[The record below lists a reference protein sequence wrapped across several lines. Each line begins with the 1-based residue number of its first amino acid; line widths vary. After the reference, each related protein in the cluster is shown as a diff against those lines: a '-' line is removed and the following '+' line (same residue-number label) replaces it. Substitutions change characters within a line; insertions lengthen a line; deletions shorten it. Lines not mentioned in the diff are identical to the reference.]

1 MEVISDTIENGE
13 IENVHLVPIGDFKGS
28 DKDGN
33 PIDEHITKESLDQIA
48 EKLNSGDEVLCDIDH
63 QSCKPGVDR
72 DSKAAGWFH
81 KFVVD
86 PVKGLFANLKL
97 TKKGR
102 EIVENR
108 EYRYTSPVFTIDDN
122 GNPND
127 IHSVALTNVPAFK
140 GHISPILNS
149 EPNSNEKE
157 SMKMEI
163 TKEELIELIK
173 NTVNEMNVKKEINEG
188 IRDIKRDIQ
197 DEVVENSCGEKKE
210 ELVENACNEKQEEIV
225 EVKNEETAPAPET
238 KMNETEEKKAETEEK
253 KDEVIK
259 IESLN
264 SAPAPSIS
272 QEPEWKNLHGKAF
285 FDWYAKHPNGI

>member
-33 PIDEHITKESLDQIA
+33 PIDEHITKESLEQIA

-86 PVKGLFANLKL
+86 PVKGLFASLKL

-108 EYRYTSPVFTIDDN
+108 EYRYTSPVFTLDEN

-157 SMKMEI
+157 SIKMEI
-163 TKEELIELIK
+163 TKEELIDLIK
-173 NTVNEMNVKKEINEG
+173 NTVNEMNVKKEINEE
-188 IRDIKRDIQ
+188 IREIQ
-197 DEVVENSCGEKKE
+197 DEIVENSCVEKKE
-210 ELVENACNEKQEEIV
+210 EVAENSCVEKQE
-225 EVKNEETAPAPET
+225 EVKNEETVPAPAEET
-238 KMNETEEKKAETEEK
+238 KVNETEEKKDK

-264 SAPAPSIS
+264 SAPAPTIS

>member
-1 MEVISDTIENGE
+1 MEVISDTIDNGE

-33 PIDEHITKESLDQIA
+33 PIDEHITKESLEQIA
-48 EKLNSGDEVLCDIDH
+48 EKLNSGDDVLCDIDH
-63 QSCKPGVDR
+63 QSCKPGVNR

-86 PVKGLFANLKL
+86 PVKGLFASLKL

-108 EYRYTSPVFTIDDN
+108 EYRYTSPVFTLDEN

-140 GHISPILNS
+140 GHISPIINS
-149 EPNSNEKE
+149 EPTEINKE
-157 SMKMEI
+157 ENLNKEIINMEI
-163 TKEELIELIK
+163 TKEDLIELIK
-173 NTVNEMNVKKEINEG
+173 NTVNEMNIKKEINEE
-188 IRDIKRDIQ
+188 IRDIQ
-197 DEVVENSCGEKKE
+197 DEIVENSCNK
-210 ELVENACNEKQEEIV
+210 KQE
-225 EVKNEETAPAPET
+225 EVKNEETVPET
-238 KMNETEEKKAETEEK
+238 KEEVKEVKEEVKVEDKDEPKEEK
-253 KDEVIK
+253 EVIK

-264 SAPAPSIS
+264 SAPTPSMT
-272 QEPEWKNLHGKAF
+272 QEPEWKKLHGKDF
-285 FDWYAKHPNGI
+285 FDWCAKHQNGI

>member
-33 PIDEHITKESLDQIA
+33 PIDEHITKESLEQIA

-86 PVKGLFANLKL
+86 PVKGLFASLKL

-108 EYRYTSPVFTIDDN
+108 EYRYTSPVFTLDEN

-157 SMKMEI
+157 SIKMEI
-163 TKEELIELIK
+163 TKEELIDLIK
-173 NTVNEMNVKKEINEG
+173 NTVNEMNVKKEINEE
-188 IRDIKRDIQ
+188 IREIQ
-197 DEVVENSCGEKKE
+197 DEIVENSCGEKKE
-210 ELVENACNEKQEEIV
+210 EVAENSCVEKQE
-225 EVKNEETAPAPET
+225 EVKNEETVPAPAEET
-238 KMNETEEKKAETEEK
+238 KVNETEEKKDDTEEK

-264 SAPAPSIS
+264 SAPAPTIS
-272 QEPEWKNLHGKAF
+272 QEPEWKSLHGKAF

>member
-1 MEVISDTIENGE
+1 MEIISDTIENGE

-33 PIDEHITKESLDQIA
+33 PMDEHITKESLDQIA
-48 EKLNSGDEVLCDIDH
+48 EKLNSGDDVLCDIDH
-63 QSCKPGVDR
+63 QSCKPGVER

-108 EYRYTSPVFTIDDN
+108 EYRYTSPVFTLDEN
-122 GNPND
+122 GNPNN

-140 GHISPILNS
+140 GHISPIINS
-149 EPNSNEKE
+149 EPTEINKE
-157 SMKMEI
+157 ENLNKEIINMEI
-163 TKEELIELIK
+163 TKEDLIELIK
-173 NTVNEMNVKKEINEG
+173 NTVNEMNIKKEINEE
-188 IRDIKRDIQ
+188 IR
-197 DEVVENSCGEKKE
+197 E
-210 ELVENACNEKQEEIV
+210 ELVENSCDKKQE
-225 EVKNEETAPAPET
+225 EVKNEETVPET
-238 KMNETEEKKAETEEK
+238 KEEVKEVKEEVKVEDKDEPKEEK
-253 KDEVIK
+253 EVIK

-264 SAPAPSIS
+264 SAPIPTVNA
-272 QEPEWKNLHGKAF
+272 EPEWKKLHGKDF
-285 FDWYAKHPNGI
+285 FDWCAKHQNGI

>member
-33 PIDEHITKESLDQIA
+33 PIDEHITKESLEQIA

-86 PVKGLFANLKL
+86 PVKGLFASLKL

-108 EYRYTSPVFTIDDN
+108 EYRYTSPVFTLDEN

-157 SMKMEI
+157 SIKMDI
-163 TKEELIELIK
+163 TKEDLIDLIK
-173 NTVNEMNVKKEINEG
+173 RTVNEMNVKKEINEE
-188 IRDIKRDIQ
+188 IRDIQEEI
-197 DEVVENSCGEKKE
+197 VENSCGEKKE
-210 ELVENACNEKQEEIV
+210 EVAENSCVEKQE
-225 EVKNEETAPAPET
+225 EVKNEETVSAEET
-238 KMNETEEKKAETEEK
+238 KVNETEGKKDETEEK

-264 SAPAPSIS
+264 SAPTPTIS

>member
-1 MEVISDTIENGE
+1 MEIISDTIDNGE

-63 QSCKPGVDR
+63 QSCKPGVER

-86 PVKGLFANLKL
+86 PVKGLFASLKL

-108 EYRYTSPVFTIDDN
+108 EYRYTSPVFTLDEN

-140 GHISPILNS
+140 GHISPIINS
-149 EPNSNEKE
+149 EPTEINKE
-157 SMKMEI
+157 ENLNKEIINMEI
-163 TKEELIELIK
+163 TKEDLIELIK
-173 NTVNEMNVKKEINEG
+173 NTVNEMNIKKEINEE
-188 IRDIKRDIQ
+188 IR
-197 DEVVENSCGEKKE
+197 EELVGNSCDKKQE
-210 ELVENACNEKQEEIV
+210 ELVENSCDKKQE
-225 EVKNEETAPAPET
+225 EVKNEETVPET
-238 KMNETEEKKAETEEK
+238 KEEVKEVKEEVKVEDKDEPKEEK
-253 KDEVIK
+253 EVIK

-264 SAPAPSIS
+264 SAPTPSMT
-272 QEPEWKNLHGKAF
+272 QEPEWKKLHGKEF
-285 FDWYAKHPNGI
+285 FDWYKKHQNCI

>member
-108 EYRYTSPVFTIDDN
+108 EYRYTSPVFTLDEN

-163 TKEELIELIK
+163 TKEDLIELIK
-173 NTVNEMNVKKEINEG
+173 NTVNEMNIKKEINEE
-188 IRDIKRDIQ
+188 IRDIQEEI
-197 DEVVENSCGEKKE
+197 VENSCDK
-210 ELVENACNEKQEEIV
+210 KQEEVV
-225 EVKNEETAPAPET
+225 EVKNEETVPET
-238 KMNETEEKKAETEEK
+238 KEEKKEEEVK
-253 KDEVIK
+253 VEDKNKDEKEVIK
-259 IESLN
+259 IETLN
-264 SAPAPSIS
+264 SAPTPSIS

>member
-1 MEVISDTIENGE
+1 MEIISDTIDNGE

-33 PIDEHITKESLDQIA
+33 PIDEHISKESLDKIA
-48 EKLNSGDEVLCDIDH
+48 EKLNSGDDVLCDIDH
-63 QSCKPGVDR
+63 QSCKPGVER

-86 PVKGLFANLKL
+86 PVKGLFASLKL

-108 EYRYTSPVFTIDDN
+108 EYRYTSPVFTLDEN

-140 GHISPILNS
+140 GHISPIINS
-149 EPNSNEKE
+149 EPTEINKE
-157 SMKMEI
+157 ENLNKEIINMEI
-163 TKEELIELIK
+163 TKEDLIELIK
-173 NTVNEMNVKKEINEG
+173 NTVNEMNIKKEINEE
-188 IRDIKRDIQ
+188 IR
-197 DEVVENSCGEKKE
+197 E
-210 ELVENACNEKQEEIV
+210 ELVENSCDKKQEEIV
-225 EVKNEETAPAPET
+225 EVKNEETVPET
-238 KMNETEEKKAETEEK
+238 KEEKKEEEVK
-253 KDEVIK
+253 VEDKNKDEKEVIK

-264 SAPAPSIS
+264 SAPIPTVNA
-272 QEPEWKNLHGKAF
+272 EPEWKNLHGKEF
-285 FDWYAKHPNGI
+285 FEWYKKHQNCI

>member
-1 MEVISDTIENGE
+1 MEVISNTIDNGE

-63 QSCKPGVDR
+63 QSCKPGVER

-108 EYRYTSPVFTIDDN
+108 EYRYTSPVFTLDEN

-140 GHISPILNS
+140 GHISPIINS
-149 EPNSNEKE
+149 EPTEINKE
-157 SMKMEI
+157 ENLNKEIINMEI
-163 TKEELIELIK
+163 TKEDLIELIK
-173 NTVNEMNVKKEINEG
+173 NTVNEMNIKKEINEE
-188 IRDIKRDIQ
+188 IR
-197 DEVVENSCGEKKE
+197 E
-210 ELVENACNEKQEEIV
+210 ELVENSCEKKQE
-225 EVKNEETAPAPET
+225 EVKNEETVPET
-238 KMNETEEKKAETEEK
+238 KEEVKEVKEEVKVEDKDEPKEEK
-253 KDEVIK
+253 EVIK

-264 SAPAPSIS
+264 SAPTPSMT
-272 QEPEWKNLHGKAF
+272 QEPEWKKLHGKDF
-285 FDWYAKHPNGI
+285 FDWCTKHQNGI

>member
-1 MEVISDTIENGE
+1 MEIISDTIENGE

-63 QSCKPGVDR
+63 QSCKPGVER

-86 PVKGLFANLKL
+86 PVKGLFASLKL

-108 EYRYTSPVFTIDDN
+108 EYRYTSPVFTLDEN

-127 IHSVALTNVPAFK
+127 IHSIALTNVPAFK

-149 EPNSNEKE
+149 EPTEINKE
-157 SMKMEI
+157 ENLNKEIINMEI
-163 TKEELIELIK
+163 TKEDLIELIK

-197 DEVVENSCGEKKE
+197 DEVVQNSCDK
-210 ELVENACNEKQEEIV
+210 KQEEIV
-225 EVKNEETAPAPET
+225 EVKNEETVPET
-238 KMNETEEKKAETEEK
+238 KEEEVKVEDKDEPKEEK
-253 KDEVIK
+253 EVIK

-264 SAPAPSIS
+264 SAPIPTVNE
-272 QEPEWKNLHGKAF
+272 EPEWKKLHGKAF
-285 FDWYAKHPNGI
+285 FDWYKSHQNCI

>member
-1 MEVISDTIENGE
+1 MEIISDTIDNGE

-48 EKLNSGDEVLCDIDH
+48 EKLNSGDDVLCDIDH
-63 QSCKPGVDR
+63 QSCKPGVER

-86 PVKGLFANLKL
+86 PVKGLFASLKL

-108 EYRYTSPVFTIDDN
+108 EYRYTSPVFTLDEN

-140 GHISPILNS
+140 GHISPIINS
-149 EPNSNEKE
+149 EPTEINKE
-157 SMKMEI
+157 ENLNKEIINMEI
-163 TKEELIELIK
+163 TKEDLIELIK
-173 NTVNEMNVKKEINEG
+173 NTVNEMNIKKEINEE
-188 IRDIKRDIQ
+188 IR
-197 DEVVENSCGEKKE
+197 E
-210 ELVENACNEKQEEIV
+210 ELVGNSCDKKQEEIV
-225 EVKNEETAPAPET
+225 EVKNEETVPET
-238 KMNETEEKKAETEEK
+238 KEEIKEEVKVEDKDEPKEEK
-253 KDEVIK
+253 EVIK

-264 SAPAPSIS
+264 SAPTPSMT
-272 QEPEWKNLHGKAF
+272 QEPEWKKLHGKEF
-285 FDWYAKHPNGI
+285 FDWCSKHQNCI

>member
-1 MEVISDTIENGE
+1 MEIISDTIDNGE

-48 EKLNSGDEVLCDIDH
+48 EKLNSGDDVLCDIDH
-63 QSCKPGVDR
+63 QSCKPGVER

-86 PVKGLFANLKL
+86 PVKGLFASLKL

-108 EYRYTSPVFTIDDN
+108 EYRYTSPVFTLDEN

-140 GHISPILNS
+140 GHISPIINS
-149 EPNSNEKE
+149 EPTEINKE
-157 SMKMEI
+157 ENLNKEIINMEI
-163 TKEELIELIK
+163 TKEDLIELIK
-173 NTVNEMNVKKEINEG
+173 NTVNEMNVKKEINEE
-188 IRDIKRDIQ
+188 IRDIQ
-197 DEVVENSCGEKKE
+197 DEIVENSCDK
-210 ELVENACNEKQEEIV
+210 KQEEIV
-225 EVKNEETAPAPET
+225 EVKNEETVPET
-238 KMNETEEKKAETEEK
+238 KEEKKEEEVKVEDKDEPKEEK
-253 KDEVIK
+253 EVIK
-259 IESLN
+259 IETLN
-264 SAPAPSIS
+264 SAPIPTIS
-272 QEPEWKNLHGKAF
+272 QEPEWKSLHGKAF
-285 FDWYAKHPNGI
+285 FDWYKSHQNCI

>member
-33 PIDEHITKESLDQIA
+33 PIDEHITKESLEQIA

-86 PVKGLFANLKL
+86 PVKGLFASLKL

-108 EYRYTSPVFTIDDN
+108 EYRYTSPVFTLDEN

-127 IHSVALTNVPAFK
+127 IHSIALTNVPAFK
-140 GHISPILNS
+140 GHISPIINS
-149 EPNSNEKE
+149 EPTEINKE
-157 SMKMEI
+157 ENLNKEIINMEF
-163 TKEELIELIK
+163 TKEDLIELIK
-173 NTVNEMNVKKEINEG
+173 NTVNEMNIKKEINEE
-188 IRDIKRDIQ
+188 IRDIQ
-197 DEVVENSCGEKKE
+197 EEVVENSCDK
-210 ELVENACNEKQEEIV
+210 KQE
-225 EVKNEETAPAPET
+225 EVKNEETVPET
-238 KMNETEEKKAETEEK
+238 KEEVKEEVK
-253 KDEVIK
+253 VEDKDDPKDEKEVIK
-259 IESLN
+259 IETLN
-264 SAPAPSIS
+264 SAPIPTVNA
-272 QEPEWKNLHGKAF
+272 EPEWKKLHGKAF
-285 FDWYAKHPNGI
+285 FDWCSKHQNCI

>member
-1 MEVISDTIENGE
+1 MEVVSDTIENGE

-33 PIDEHITKESLDQIA
+33 PIDEHITQESLEKIA

-108 EYRYTSPVFTIDDN
+108 EYRYTSPVFTLDEN
-122 GNPND
+122 GNPDD

-149 EPNSNEKE
+149 EPISNQEPISNEKE
-157 SMKMEI
+157 SIKMEI
-163 TKEELIELIK
+163 TKEELIDLIK
-173 NTVNEMNVKKEINEG
+173 RTVNEMNVKKEINEE
-188 IRDIKRDIQ
+188 IREIQ
-197 DEVVENSCGEKKE
+197 EEVVENSCGEKKE
-210 ELVENACNEKQEEIV
+210 EV
-225 EVKNEETAPAPET
+225 EVKNEETVPET
-238 KMNETEEKKAETEEK
+238 KEEVKEEVKEETKVEDEPKEEK
-253 KDEVIK
+253 EVIK

-264 SAPAPSIS
+264 SAPAPSVS
-272 QEPEWKNLHGKAF
+272 EEPEWKKLHGKEF

>member
-1 MEVISDTIENGE
+1 MEIISDTIDNGE

-48 EKLNSGDEVLCDIDH
+48 EKLNSGDDVLCDIDH
-63 QSCKPGVDR
+63 QSCKPGVER

-86 PVKGLFANLKL
+86 PVKGLFASLKL

-108 EYRYTSPVFTIDDN
+108 EYRYTSPVFTLDEN

-140 GHISPILNS
+140 GHISPIINS
-149 EPNSNEKE
+149 EPTEINKE
-157 SMKMEI
+157 ENLNKEIINMEI
-163 TKEELIELIK
+163 TKEDLIELIK
-173 NTVNEMNVKKEINEG
+173 NTVNEMNIKKEINEE
-188 IRDIKRDIQ
+188 IRE
-197 DEVVENSCGEKKE
+197 EVVGNSCDK
-210 ELVENACNEKQEEIV
+210 KQEEIV
-225 EVKNEETAPAPET
+225 EVKNEETVPET
-238 KMNETEEKKAETEEK
+238 KEEVKEEVK
-253 KDEVIK
+253 VEDKDDPKDEKEVIK

-264 SAPAPSIS
+264 SAPIPTVNA
-272 QEPEWKNLHGKAF
+272 EPEWKKLHGKAF
-285 FDWYAKHPNGI
+285 FDWCAKHQNCI

>member
-1 MEVISDTIENGE
+1 MEIISDTIDNGE

-48 EKLNSGDEVLCDIDH
+48 EKLNSGDDVLCDIDH
-63 QSCKPGVDR
+63 QSCKPGVER

-86 PVKGLFANLKL
+86 PVKGLFASLKL

-108 EYRYTSPVFTIDDN
+108 EYRYTSPVFTLDEN

-127 IHSVALTNVPAFK
+127 IHSIALTNVPAFK
-140 GHISPILNS
+140 GHISPIINS
-149 EPNSNEKE
+149 EPTEINKE
-157 SMKMEI
+157 ENLNKEIINMEI
-163 TKEELIELIK
+163 TKEDLIELIK
-173 NTVNEMNVKKEINEG
+173 NTVNEMNIKKEINEE
-188 IRDIKRDIQ
+188 IR
-197 DEVVENSCGEKKE
+197 E
-210 ELVENACNEKQEEIV
+210 ELVGNSCDKKQEEIV
-225 EVKNEETAPAPET
+225 EVKNEETVPET
-238 KMNETEEKKAETEEK
+238 KEEIKEEVKVEDKDEPKEEK
-253 KDEVIK
+253 EVIK

-264 SAPAPSIS
+264 SAPTPSMT
-272 QEPEWKNLHGKAF
+272 QEPEWKKLHGKEF
-285 FDWYAKHPNGI
+285 FDWCSKHQNCI

>member
-1 MEVISDTIENGE
+1 MEIISDTIDNGE

-48 EKLNSGDEVLCDIDH
+48 EKLNSGDDVLCDIDH
-63 QSCKPGVDR
+63 QSCKPGVER

-86 PVKGLFANLKL
+86 PVKGLFASLKL

-108 EYRYTSPVFTIDDN
+108 EYRYTSPVFTLDEN

-140 GHISPILNS
+140 GHISPIINS
-149 EPNSNEKE
+149 EPTEINKE
-157 SMKMEI
+157 ENLNKEIINMEI
-163 TKEELIELIK
+163 TKEDLIELIK
-173 NTVNEMNVKKEINEG
+173 NTVNEMNIKKEINEE
-188 IRDIKRDIQ
+188 IRDIQNEI
-197 DEVVENSCGEKKE
+197 VENSCDK
-210 ELVENACNEKQEEIV
+210 KQEEIV
-225 EVKNEETAPAPET
+225 EVKNEETVPET
-238 KMNETEEKKAETEEK
+238 KEEVKVEDKDEPKDEK
-253 KDEVIK
+253 EVIK
-259 IESLN
+259 IETLN
-264 SAPAPSIS
+264 SAPTPSMT
-272 QEPEWKNLHGKAF
+272 QEPEWKKLHGKEF
-285 FDWYAKHPNGI
+285 FDWYKSHQNCI

>member
-33 PIDEHITKESLDQIA
+33 PIDEHITKESLEQIA

-81 KFVVD
+81 KFIVD

-108 EYRYTSPVFTIDDN
+108 EYRYTSPVFTLDEN

-157 SMKMEI
+157 SIKMDI

-173 NTVNEMNVKKEINEG
+173 NTVNEMNVKKEINEE
-188 IRDIKRDIQ
+188 IRDIQEEI
-197 DEVVENSCGEKKE
+197 VENSCGEKKE
-210 ELVENACNEKQEEIV
+210 EVAENSCNEKQEEIV
-225 EVKNEETAPAPET
+225 EVKNEETAPET
-238 KMNETEEKKAETEEK
+238 KEEVKEEVKVEDEPKEEK
-253 KDEVIK
+253 EVLK
-259 IESLN
+259 IETLN
-264 SAPAPSIS
+264 SAPIPTVNA
-272 QEPEWKNLHGKAF
+272 EPEWKSLHGKAF

>member
-33 PIDEHITKESLDQIA
+33 PIDEHITKESLEQIA

-86 PVKGLFANLKL
+86 PLKGLFANLKL

-108 EYRYTSPVFTIDDN
+108 EYRYTSPVFTLDEN

-127 IHSVALTNVPAFK
+127 IHSIALTNVPAFK

-149 EPNSNEKE
+149 EPTEINKE
-157 SMKMEI
+157 ENLNKEIINMEI
-163 TKEELIELIK
+163 TKEELIDLIK
-173 NTVNEMNVKKEINEG
+173 NTVNEMNIKKEINEE
-188 IRDIKRDIQ
+188 IRE
-197 DEVVENSCGEKKE
+197 EVVENSCDK
-210 ELVENACNEKQEEIV
+210 KQE
-225 EVKNEETAPAPET
+225 EVKNEETVPET
-238 KMNETEEKKAETEEK
+238 KEEVKEEVKVEDKNKDEPKEEK
-253 KDEVIK
+253 EVIK
-259 IESLN
+259 IETLN
-264 SAPAPSIS
+264 SAPIPTVNA
-272 QEPEWKNLHGKAF
+272 EPEWKNLHGKAF
-285 FDWYAKHPNGI
+285 FAWCANHENCI

>member
-33 PIDEHITKESLDQIA
+33 PIDEHITKESLEQIA

-86 PVKGLFANLKL
+86 PVKGLFASLKL

-108 EYRYTSPVFTIDDN
+108 EYRYTSPVFTLDEN

-157 SMKMEI
+157 SIKMEI

-173 NTVNEMNVKKEINEG
+173 NTVNEMNVKKEINEE
-188 IRDIKRDIQ
+188 IRDIQEEI
-197 DEVVENSCGEKKE
+197 VENSC
-210 ELVENACNEKQEEIV
+210 VEKQE
-225 EVKNEETAPAPET
+225 EVKNEETVPET
-238 KMNETEEKKAETEEK
+238 KEEKKEEEVK
-253 KDEVIK
+253 VEDKNKDEKEVIK

-264 SAPAPSIS
+264 SAPTPSIS
-272 QEPEWKNLHGKAF
+272 QEPEWKNLHGKEF
-285 FDWYAKHPNGI
+285 FDWYKSHQNCI

>member
-28 DKDGN
+28 DKEGN
-33 PIDEHITKESLDQIA
+33 PIDEHITKESLEQIA

-63 QSCKPGVDR
+63 QSCKPGVER

-108 EYRYTSPVFTIDDN
+108 EYRYTSPVFTLDEN

-140 GHISPILNS
+140 GHISPIINS
-149 EPNSNEKE
+149 EPTEINKE
-157 SMKMEI
+157 ENLNKEIINMEI
-163 TKEELIELIK
+163 TKEDLIELIK
-173 NTVNEMNVKKEINEG
+173 NTVNEMNIKKEINEE
-188 IRDIKRDIQ
+188 IR
-197 DEVVENSCGEKKE
+197 E
-210 ELVENACNEKQEEIV
+210 ELVENSCDKKQE
-225 EVKNEETAPAPET
+225 EVKNEETVPET
-238 KMNETEEKKAETEEK
+238 KEEVKEVKEEVKVEDKDEPKEEK
-253 KDEVIK
+253 EVIK

-264 SAPAPSIS
+264 SAPTPSMT
-272 QEPEWKNLHGKAF
+272 QEPEWKKLHGKEF
-285 FDWYAKHPNGI
+285 FDWCAKHQNGI

>member
-33 PIDEHITKESLDQIA
+33 PIDEHITKESLEQIA
-48 EKLNSGDEVLCDIDH
+48 DKLNSGDEVLCDIDH

-108 EYRYTSPVFTIDDN
+108 EYRYTSPVFTLDEN

-157 SMKMEI
+157 SIKMDI

-210 ELVENACNEKQEEIV
+210 EVVENSCDKKQEEIV
-225 EVKNEETAPAPET
+225 EVKNEETAPET
-238 KMNETEEKKAETEEK
+238 KEEVKEEVKVEDEPKEEK
-253 KDEVIK
+253 EVIK
-259 IESLN
+259 IETLN
-264 SAPAPSIS
+264 SAPIPTVNA
-272 QEPEWKNLHGKAF
+272 EPEWKNLHGKAF

>member
-33 PIDEHITKESLDQIA
+33 PIDEHITKESLEQIA

-72 DSKAAGWFH
+72 DSKAAGWLH

-108 EYRYTSPVFTIDDN
+108 EYRYTSPVFTLDEN

-157 SMKMEI
+157 SIKMEI
-163 TKEELIELIK
+163 TKEELIDLIK
-173 NTVNEMNVKKEINEG
+173 RTVNEMNVKKEINEE
-188 IRDIKRDIQ
+188 IRDIQEEI
-197 DEVVENSCGEKKE
+197 VENSCGEKKE
-210 ELVENACNEKQEEIV
+210 EVAENSCVEKQE
-225 EVKNEETAPAPET
+225 EVKNEETAPAEET
-238 KMNETEEKKAETEEK
+238 KVNEAEDKKDETEDK

-264 SAPAPSIS
+264 SAPTPSIS

-285 FDWYAKHPNGI
+285 FDWYAKHPKGI

>member
-33 PIDEHITKESLDQIA
+33 PIDEHITKESLEQIA

-63 QSCKPGVDR
+63 QSCKTGVDR

-86 PVKGLFANLKL
+86 PVKGLFASLKL

-108 EYRYTSPVFTIDDN
+108 EYRYTSPVFTLDEN

-157 SMKMEI
+157 SIKMEI

-173 NTVNEMNVKKEINEG
+173 NTVNEMNVKKEINKEV
-188 IRDIKRDIQ
+188 RDIQRDIQ
-197 DEVVENSCGEKKE
+197 DEIVENSC
-210 ELVENACNEKQEEIV
+210 VEKQE
-225 EVKNEETAPAPET
+225 EVKNEETAPAPAEET
-238 KMNETEEKKAETEEK
+238 KVNETEDKKDETEDN

-264 SAPAPSIS
+264 SAPTPSIS
-272 QEPEWKNLHGKAF
+272 QETEWKNLHG
-285 FDWYAKHPNGI
+285 

>member
-33 PIDEHITKESLDQIA
+33 PIDEHITKESLEQIA

-86 PVKGLFANLKL
+86 PVKGLFASLKL

-108 EYRYTSPVFTIDDN
+108 EYRYTSPVFTLDEN

-157 SMKMEI
+157 SIKMEI
-163 TKEELIELIK
+163 TKEELIDLIK
-173 NTVNEMNVKKEINEG
+173 NTVNEMNVKKEINEE
-188 IRDIKRDIQ
+188 IREIQ
-197 DEVVENSCGEKKE
+197 DEIVENSCVEKKE
-210 ELVENACNEKQEEIV
+210 EVAENSCVEKQE
-225 EVKNEETAPAPET
+225 EVKNEETVPAPAEET
-238 KMNETEEKKAETEEK
+238 KVNETEEKKDDTEEK

-264 SAPAPSIS
+264 SAPAPTIS

>member
-1 MEVISDTIENGE
+1 MEVISDTIDNGE

-48 EKLNSGDEVLCDIDH
+48 EKLNSGDDVLCDIDH
-63 QSCKPGVDR
+63 QSCKPGVER

-86 PVKGLFANLKL
+86 PVKGLFASLKL

-108 EYRYTSPVFTIDDN
+108 EYRYTSPVFTLDEN

-127 IHSVALTNVPAFK
+127 IHSIALTNVPAFK

-149 EPNSNEKE
+149 EPTEIDKE
-157 SMKMEI
+157 ENLNKEINMEI
-163 TKEELIELIK
+163 TKEDLIELIK
-173 NTVNEMNVKKEINEG
+173 NTVNEMNIKKEINEE
-188 IRDIKRDIQ
+188 IRDIQ
-197 DEVVENSCGEKKE
+197 DEIVENSCDK
-210 ELVENACNEKQEEIV
+210 KQEEIV
-225 EVKNEETAPAPET
+225 EVKNEETVPESKEET
-238 KMNETEEKKAETEEK
+238 KEEEVKVEDKNKDEK
-253 KDEVIK
+253 EVIK

-264 SAPAPSIS
+264 SAPIPNVNA
-272 QEPEWKNLHGKAF
+272 EPEWKNLHGKEF
-285 FDWYAKHPNGI
+285 FDWYKSHQNCI

>member
-33 PIDEHITKESLDQIA
+33 PIDEHITKESLEQIA

-81 KFVVD
+81 KFIVD

-108 EYRYTSPVFTIDDN
+108 EYRYTSPVFTLDEN

-149 EPNSNEKE
+149 EPTEIEKE
-157 SMKMEI
+157 NLNKEIINMEI
-163 TKEELIELIK
+163 TKEDLIELIK
-173 NTVNEMNVKKEINEG
+173 NTVNEMNIKKEINEE
-188 IRDIKRDIQ
+188 IRDIQ
-197 DEVVENSCGEKKE
+197 DEIVENSCDK
-210 ELVENACNEKQEEIV
+210 KQEEIV
-225 EVKNEETAPAPET
+225 EVKNEETVPET
-238 KMNETEEKKAETEEK
+238 KEEKKEEEVKVEDKDEPKEEK
-253 KDEVIK
+253 EVIK

-264 SAPAPSIS
+264 SAPIPTVNE
-272 QEPEWKNLHGKAF
+272 EPEWKKLHGKEF
-285 FDWYAKHPNGI
+285 FDWCAKHQYAN

>member
-1 MEVISDTIENGE
+1 MEIISNTIDNGE
-13 IENVHLVPIGDFKGS
+13 IENVHLVPIGDYKGS

-48 EKLNSGDEVLCDIDH
+48 EKLNSGDDVLCDIDH
-63 QSCKPGVDR
+63 QSCKPGVER

-86 PVKGLFANLKL
+86 PVKGLFASLKL

-108 EYRYTSPVFTIDDN
+108 EYRYTSPVFTLDEN

-149 EPNSNEKE
+149 EPNLKVVLL
-157 SMKMEI
+157 
-163 TKEELIELIK
+163 T
-173 NTVNEMNVKKEINEG
+173 NTPDG
-188 IRDIKRDIQ
+188 
-197 DEVVENSCGEKKE
+197 
-210 ELVENACNEKQEEIV
+210 
-225 EVKNEETAPAPET
+225 
-238 KMNETEEKKAETEEK
+238 
-253 KDEVIK
+253 
-259 IESLN
+259 
-264 SAPAPSIS
+264 
-272 QEPEWKNLHGKAF
+272 
-285 FDWYAKHPNGI
+285 

>member
-86 PVKGLFANLKL
+86 PVKGLFASLKL

-108 EYRYTSPVFTIDDN
+108 EYRYTSPVFTLDEN

-157 SMKMEI
+157 PMKMEI
-163 TKEELIELIK
+163 TKEDLIELIK
-173 NTVNEMNVKKEINEG
+173 NTVNEMNVKKEINEE
-188 IRDIKRDIQ
+188 IRDIQEEI
-197 DEVVENSCGEKKE
+197 VENSCGEKKE
-210 ELVENACNEKQEEIV
+210 EVVENSCVEKQE
-225 EVKNEETAPAPET
+225 EVKNEETVPET
-238 KMNETEEKKAETEEK
+238 KEEVKEEVKVEDKDEPKEEK
-253 KDEVIK
+253 EVIK
-259 IESLN
+259 IETLN
-264 SAPAPSIS
+264 SAPIPTVNA
-272 QEPEWKNLHGKAF
+272 EPEWKNLHGKAF

>member
-1 MEVISDTIENGE
+1 MEIISDTIDNGE

-48 EKLNSGDEVLCDIDH
+48 EKLNSGDDVLCDIDH
-63 QSCKPGVDR
+63 QSCKPGVER

-86 PVKGLFANLKL
+86 PVKGLFASLKL

-108 EYRYTSPVFTIDDN
+108 EYRYTSPVFTLDEN

-140 GHISPILNS
+140 GHISPIINS
-149 EPNSNEKE
+149 EPTEINKE
-157 SMKMEI
+157 ENLNKEIINMEI
-163 TKEELIELIK
+163 TKEDLIELIK
-173 NTVNEMNVKKEINEG
+173 NTVNEMNIKKEINEE
-188 IRDIKRDIQ
+188 IRDIQ
-197 DEVVENSCGEKKE
+197 EEVVENSCDK
-210 ELVENACNEKQEEIV
+210 KQE
-225 EVKNEETAPAPET
+225 EVKNEETVPE
-238 KMNETEEKKAETEEK
+238 KKEEKKEEVK
-253 KDEVIK
+253 VEDKDEPKDEKEVIK
-259 IESLN
+259 IETLN
-264 SAPAPSIS
+264 SAPTPSMT
-272 QEPEWKNLHGKAF
+272 QEPEWKKLHGKEF
-285 FDWYAKHPNGI
+285 FDWYKSHQNCI

>member
-33 PIDEHITKESLDQIA
+33 PIDEHITKESLEQIA

-81 KFVVD
+81 KFIVD

-108 EYRYTSPVFTIDDN
+108 EYRYTSPVFTLDEN

-157 SMKMEI
+157 SIKMEI
-163 TKEELIELIK
+163 TKEELIDLIK
-173 NTVNEMNVKKEINEG
+173 RTVNEMNVKKEINEE
-188 IRDIKRDIQ
+188 IRDIQ
-197 DEVVENSCGEKKE
+197 DEIVENSCGEKKE
-210 ELVENACNEKQEEIV
+210 EVAENSCVEKQE
-225 EVKNEETAPAPET
+225 EVKNEETAPVEET
-238 KMNETEEKKAETEEK
+238 KVNETEDKKDETEDK

-264 SAPAPSIS
+264 SAPTPSIS

-285 FDWYAKHPNGI
+285 FDWYAKHPKGI

>member
-13 IENVHLVPIGDFKGS
+13 IENVHLVPIGDYKGS

-33 PIDEHITKESLDQIA
+33 PIDEHITKESLEQIA

-63 QSCKPGVDR
+63 QSCKPGVER

-86 PVKGLFANLKL
+86 PVKGLFASLKL

-108 EYRYTSPVFTIDDN
+108 EYRYTSPVFTLDEN

-157 SMKMEI
+157 SIKMDI

-173 NTVNEMNVKKEINEG
+173 NTVNEMNIKKEINEE
-188 IRDIKRDIQ
+188 IRDIQEEI
-197 DEVVENSCGEKKE
+197 VENS
-210 ELVENACNEKQEEIV
+210 CNEKQEEIV
-225 EVKNEETAPAPET
+225 EVKNEETAPET
-238 KMNETEEKKAETEEK
+238 KEEVKEEVKVEDEPKEEK
-253 KDEVIK
+253 EVIK
-259 IESLN
+259 IETLN
-264 SAPAPSIS
+264 SAPIPTVNA
-272 QEPEWKNLHGKAF
+272 EPEWKSLHGKAF